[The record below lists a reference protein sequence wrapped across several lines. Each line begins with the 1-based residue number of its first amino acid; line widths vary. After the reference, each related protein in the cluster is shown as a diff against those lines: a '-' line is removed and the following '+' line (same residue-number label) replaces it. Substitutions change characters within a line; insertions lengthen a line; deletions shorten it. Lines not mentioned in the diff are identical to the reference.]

1 MDMNIRMKQVTFA
14 VLAAFACACVWAAD
28 DKMELKSE
36 TDQVSYA
43 IGHQIGEDFK
53 GQHMELNGAALV
65 QGIADAQKG
74 EAPLMSEKTMRATL
88 IEVKRK
94 IVAQERMGMPEIDR
108 APEAKHPAQDAAPKP
123 LPHAKRMSAQGS
135 ESAQVFFARNA
146 QQEGIVTLPSGVQYK
161 VIKEGS
167 GRQPKGKDKVELVY
181 RGSMVN
187 GNEFGNTDRNGK
199 PEAMRFSLDA
209 LVPGLRDA
217 VSHMKEGAEWKVFVP
232 PQLGFDASTPL
243 YRKITVFDIRLA
255 SVVSD

>member
-1 MDMNIRMKQVTFA
+1 M
-14 VLAAFACACVWAAD
+14 
-28 DKMELKSE
+28 
-36 TDQVSYA
+36 
-43 IGHQIGEDFK
+43 
-53 GQHMELNGAALV
+53 
-65 QGIADAQKG
+65 
-74 EAPLMSEKTMRATL
+74 
-88 IEVKRK
+88 
-94 IVAQERMGMPEIDR
+94 
-108 APEAKHPAQDAAPKP
+108 
-123 LPHAKRMSAQGS
+123 
-135 ESAQVFFARNA
+135 
-146 QQEGIVTLPSGVQYK
+146 TLPSGVQYK
-161 VIKEGS
+161 VIKEGT

-181 RGSMVN
+181 RGSMAN